1 MAPQLTLYGYFASP
15 FSEKVELALK
25 EGNIPYKYFS
35 VDLTNKPAFFTEQ
48 INTIGKVPA
57 ITYGGPDV
65 APEEP
70 SPLSVKLAESN
81 VILEFLADTYPEAK
95 LMPTDPVQ
103 RARVRFFI
111 EAVTNKYI
119 PAYMAWVFDREPQA
133 AENLLKAIEFLQGL
147 LSDAAGYAVG
157 DSYTTAD
164 VCITPFI
171 HRLYHSI
178 EYDIGKFPVGSGPK
192 LGESLKDLKYA
203 KFTAYA
209 SAVTARP
216 VAKEIWVLNKEAVTK
231 FRMKMLGRE

>member
-1 MAPQLTLYGYFASP
+1 
-15 FSEKVELALK
+15 
-25 EGNIPYKYFS
+25 
-35 VDLTNKPAFFTEQ
+35 
-48 INTIGKVPA
+48 
-57 ITYGGPDV
+57 
-65 APEEP
+65 
-70 SPLSVKLAESN
+70 

-111 EAVTNKYI
+111 EAVTAKYI
-119 PAYMAWVFDREPQA
+119 PAYTAWVYDREPQA
-133 AENLLKAIEFLQGL
+133 AENLLKAIESLQGL
-147 LSDAAGYAVG
+147 LSDAGYAVG

-164 VCITPFI
+164 ISITPFI

-209 SAVTARP
+209 SVVTARP
-216 VAKEIWVLNKEAVTK
+216 VARETWVQNKDAVTK
-231 FRMKMLGRE
+231 LRMKLLRRE